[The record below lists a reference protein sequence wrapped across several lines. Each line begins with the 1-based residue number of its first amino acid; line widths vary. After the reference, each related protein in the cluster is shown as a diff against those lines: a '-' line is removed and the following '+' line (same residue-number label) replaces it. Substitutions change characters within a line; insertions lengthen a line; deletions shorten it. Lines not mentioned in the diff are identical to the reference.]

1 MRKGSVFVV
10 VFALITCFANISEAT
25 MVEWSTV
32 DGGNGHFY
40 EAVVVPEGT
49 NWESSIDWESA
60 KNAAVAAGGYLATIT
75 SVEENYFVFSLV
87 SGNDD
92 FYRPSWPNIVNS
104 YLNGPWIGGFQP
116 SGSPEPD
123 GNWQWV
129 TGEAF
134 TYTNWAS
141 NEPSNRNGVEDRLQ
155 LYAGGTLNDNSKWND
170 LPPVSL
176 THGYVVEYIPE
187 PTTFLLLGLGTLAL
201 RRRK

>member
-1 MRKGSVFVV
+1 ML
-10 VFALITCFANISEAT
+10 AM
-25 MVEWSTV
+25 MVIASLNGVSKAGPVQWLLA

-60 KNAAVAAGGYLATIT
+60 KNVAVVAGGYLATIT
-75 SVEENYFVFSLV
+75 SVEENAFVFSLV

-92 FYRPSWPNIVNS
+92 FYRPSWPNIEHS

-116 SGSPEPD
+116 PGSPEPD

-141 NEPSNRNGVEDRLQ
+141 GEPSNWSGPDRPEDRLQ

-170 LPPVSL
+170 LPHVSL

-187 PTTFLLLGLGTLAL
+187 PTTLLLLGIGSLML
-201 RRRK
+201 RKKQ